1 MKTLSDINKKH
12 NRKQE
17 LERYLKNKKYPDYI
31 KTLEEMVSDPKTK
44 ALVEEGFG
52 GDLGDIQLKFSEKTI
67 SVKRLLPTQ
76 NEISLESS
84 LKHCLINKET
94 ISKFLDGEG
103 IVTKFPLV
111 TFNENY
117 VIDGHHRWS
126 EVFIVNPK
134 AKMVCVNYNGD
145 MSPIQM
151 LKATQGAIAA
161 STGDVPESKRKGQ
174 DIYSVDEDNIR
185 KYIDETITDDV
196 IDIFVNKIFDIDN
209 KEDVVDYLVDNCLQ
223 LKNDYPPIKYAPDRE
238 LMPQTDTAGTPKDKG
253 SALNRM
259 KKDKVL
265 KI

>member
-1 MKTLSDINKKH
+1 MKTLSSLKN
-12 NRKQE
+12 NRKSE
-17 LERYLKNKKYPDYI
+17 LERYLKNKKYPDYV
-31 KTLEEMVSDPKTK
+31 KVLDEMVSDPKTK
-44 ALVEEGFG
+44 SLVEDGFG
-52 GDLGDIQLKFSEKTI
+52 GYLGDIQLNFSEKHI

-84 LKHCLINKET
+84 LKHCLQKKESIIKFFGNKP
-94 ISKFLDGEG
+94 
-103 IVTKFPLV
+103 IVTHYPLV

-134 AKMVCVNYNGD
+134 ALMTCVNYNGD
-145 MSPIQM
+145 LSPIQM

-161 STGDVPESKRKGQ
+161 SIGDVPESNRKGR
-174 DIYSVDEDNIR
+174 DLFSIDEDEIR
-185 KYIDETITDDV
+185 QYITETISDDV
-196 IDIFVNKIFDIDN
+196 VDVFINKVFDLYS

-238 LMPQTDTAGTPKDKG
+238 LMPQTNKAGSENDKG
-253 SALNRM
+253 SALDRM